1 MRVLVTGSSGYIG
14 GRLVPE
20 LLRAGHTVRVTRRGE
35 QTPIAW
41 WSEQLE
47 TGRLETVYLDAAVPA
62 LVEAAC
68 AGVDAVYY
76 LVHGMGGL
84 DFEETDRA
92 AARNLARAVR
102 RAGVARVVYLSGL
115 VPPVPEEQLSAH
127 IASRLDVER
136 ILSAAPATVV
146 TLRAAVVIGSGST
159 SFEIARQA
167 GARDRVP
174 VRVVPEWT
182 DSLVQPI
189 AVVDVLA
196 ALIGALTVPTA
207 TRSFDVGGPDRLRYS
222 ELMDLVAQATG
233 RPPRPRVRVPL
244 VPVELA
250 AQALTA
256 MTDAPPST
264 VRTLVA
270 SLKHNMVCADDDFV
284 EALLP
289 PGHQLLP
296 LHAAIDRALA
306 AGGGD
311 PRRADPMGP
320 LPHDPSWAGPTPARP
335 ER

>member
-14 GRLVPE
+14 GRLVPA

-35 QTPIAW
+35 RLPDAW
-41 WSEQLE
+41 WAEQV
-47 TGRLETVYLDAAVPA
+47 ETVYVEAAVPA

-84 DFEETDRA
+84 DFAETDRA
-92 AARNLARAVR
+92 AARNLTRAVR
-102 RAGVARVVYLSGL
+102 RAGVTRVVYLSGL

-127 IASRLDVER
+127 IASRLEVER
-136 ILSAAPATVV
+136 ILSAASATVV

-167 GARDRVP
+167 SARDRLP

-196 ALIGALTVPTA
+196 ALIGALTVATE

-222 ELMDLVAQATG
+222 ELMDLIARATG
-233 RPPRPRVRVPL
+233 GPPRPRVRVPL

-250 AQALTA
+250 GRVLSAV
-256 MTDAPPST
+256 TDAPPST
-264 VRTLVA
+264 VRTLVS
-270 SLKHNMVCADDDFV
+270 SLRHNMVCGDDDFV

-289 PGHQLLP
+289 PGHRLLS
-296 LHAAIDRALA
+296 LRAAIARALA
-306 AGGGD
+306 PGGGD
-311 PRRADPMGP
+311 PRLADPMGP
-320 LPHDPSWAGPTPARP
+320 MPHDPSWSGPARA
-335 ER
+335 RSGR